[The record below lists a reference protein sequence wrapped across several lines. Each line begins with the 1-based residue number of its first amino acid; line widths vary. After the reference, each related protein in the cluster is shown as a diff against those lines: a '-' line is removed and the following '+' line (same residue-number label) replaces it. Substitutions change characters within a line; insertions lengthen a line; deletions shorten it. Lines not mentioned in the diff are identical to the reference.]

1 MEHWT
6 RTPAPGGRWTDHVH
20 PSGRVMAAQGFSRD
34 AASWSVLIKDPAR
47 PSGWRWVG
55 DAPTLAEAKT
65 AGAALV

>member
-1 MEHWT
+1 
-6 RTPAPGGRWTDHVH
+6 
-20 PSGRVMAAQGFSRD
+20 MAAQGFSRD

-55 DAPTLAEAKT
+55 DAPTLAEAKA